1 MTFRTF
7 LACTATLSATLLP
20 LTATAQDSH
29 SFKFAHVFPGD
40 HYLWEHGGKVF
51 AETVAEKTGGRITF
65 QVFPAGQLGKDYVSL
80 LKSGAI
86 ESALLVPSY
95 TPQSLPLTSVS
106 ELPGFYSRS
115 CEATNM
121 LAKIAQEGGA
131 LNEAEYAPQGIHVL
145 FVTTLPPYKVLTS
158 TKQVTHPADLSGL
171 KIRAN
176 GAAMDKTIKSIQGTP
191 IRVTAGELF
200 DSLSRGTVD
209 GGFFPFHSVPTYD
222 LQSVLKYGVEGP
234 QLGSGSVVFGISN
247 KSWQSLSPEDQA
259 AMTEAAASAQ
269 RNMCEWLDEEE
280 ARVREQLA
288 GEYGMQI
295 TTVEGD
301 ALTEWT
307 TAVEGVASD
316 WAAEL
321 DALGRPG
328 TAMLDAFRAAKE

>member
-1 MTFRTF
+1 MKFRAI
-7 LACTATLSATLLP
+7 LACSAALTAAALP
-20 LTATAQDSH
+20 LTAAAQDSH

-40 HYLWEHGGKVF
+40 HYLWEHGGKLF
-51 AETVAEKTGGRITF
+51 ADTVAEKTDGRITF

-80 LKSGAI
+80 LKSGAV

-106 ELPGFYSRS
+106 ELPGFYSQS
-115 CEATNM
+115 CEATGM
-121 LAKIAQEGGA
+121 LWQIAQEGGA
-131 LNEAEYAPQGIHVL
+131 LNQAEYAPQGMHVL
-145 FVTTLPPYKVLTS
+145 FVTTLPPFKVLTS
-158 TKQVTHPADLSGL
+158 TKQVVHPGDLSGL
-171 KIRAN
+171 KVRAN

-191 IRVTAGELF
+191 IRVTAGELY

-234 QLGSGSVVFGISN
+234 QLGSGSVVFAISDRI
-247 KSWQSLSPEDQA
+247 WESLSPEDQA

-269 RNMCEWLDEEE
+269 QNMCEWLDEEE

-295 TTVEGD
+295 TVVEGD
-301 ALTEWT
+301 ALTEWN
-307 TAVEGVASD
+307 TAVESVNAD

-321 DALGRPG
+321 DAVGRPG
-328 TAMLDAFRAAKE
+328 TAILDAFSAAKQ